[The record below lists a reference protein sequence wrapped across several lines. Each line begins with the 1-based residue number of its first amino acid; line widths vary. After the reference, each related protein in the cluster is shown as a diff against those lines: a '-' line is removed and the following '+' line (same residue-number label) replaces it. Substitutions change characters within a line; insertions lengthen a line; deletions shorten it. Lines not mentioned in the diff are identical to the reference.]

1 MRLSFRERNPLV
13 IGIIGVITLIL
24 LMFLAFNLT
33 IFSGGTT
40 YKAAFTDASGLKP
53 GEDVRIAGVKVG
65 KVNSVGLES
74 SHVKVS
80 FNVNDNV
87 HFGSMTRV
95 QINISTILG
104 AHYLNIQPQGPGRQP
119 SHQEIPTSRTTA
131 AYNVVPALEDVAGQA
146 QQINV
151 KELGTALNTLSA
163 TLSYSPD
170 NVRRTLSGLQKIS
183 QAIASRDNELGTLLQ
198 HSKTLTATLA
208 NRSSDISAIASD
220 GGALLQELN
229 SRSAVIQSLLNG
241 TVSLSQQITGTI
253 QENKATLGP
262 ALTQLHR
269 VVTILENNQG
279 NLEKT
284 LSVVGPFVSTAA
296 DATGNGRWFDG
307 YLQNL
312 IPLPASIAPPQP
324 GTAKKA
330 APGSSNSTLPLFQ

>member
-13 IGIIGVITLIL
+13 IGVVGMIVIVL
-24 LMFLAFNLT
+24 LMLLAFNLT

-40 YKAAFTDASGLKP
+40 YHAAFTDASGLKS

-65 KVNSVGLES
+65 RVNSVGLEA

-80 FNVNDNV
+80 FNVNSNV

-104 AHYLNIQPQGPGRQP
+104 AHYLNIQPLGPGRQP

-131 AYNVVPALEDVAGQA
+131 AYNVVPALEDVSGQV

-151 KELGTALNTLSA
+151 KELSTALDSLSQ

-170 NVRRTLSGLQKIS
+170 TVRRTLSGLQKIS

-208 NRSSDISAIASD
+208 ARGNDFSAIVSD
-220 GGALLQELN
+220 GGLLLQELN
-229 SRSAVIQSLLNG
+229 ARSAVIQSLLNG

-253 QENKATLGP
+253 QENQATLGP

-269 VVTILENNQG
+269 VVTILENNQT

-284 LSVVGPFVSTAA
+284 LATAGPFVSTAA

-312 IPLPASIAPPQP
+312 IPLPVSIAPPQP
-324 GTAKKA
+324 GTGNPPK
-330 APGSSNSTLPLFQ
+330 SSPNSTLPIFK